1 MAMKNPLPKN
11 SKKKWLLRF
20 MVYPAQ
26 RKGWYT
32 AVCLDLAI
40 VREGKDAFKL
50 YQQINKLAMQYV
62 DLVISDDLENKLL
75 NQKLPNQY
83 IKKFERLEQEST
95 HHLKEKWERI
105 VGAIIWRQ
113 RIAEHGRVM
122 SVA

>member
-1 MAMKNPLPKN
+1 MKTPFKN
-11 SKKKWLLRF
+11 NKKSWLLRF

-40 VREGKDAFKL
+40 IREGKDAFKL

-62 DLVISDDLENKLL
+62 ASVISGDLENKLL
-75 NQKLPNQY
+75 NQKLPHQY
-83 IKKFERLEQEST
+83 IKKFERLEEESS
-95 HHLKEKWERI
+95 HRLKEKWENI
-105 VGAIIWRQ
+105 VRAIIWRQ

-122 SVA
+122 SIA